1 MTITDPFADAP
12 AEPLSTD
19 IGDPPP
25 NGAAQAVDPSKAPAP
40 PSEGK
45 VVVTLKG
52 GRDFDAPWIVIHAA
66 DVADA
71 NAQLNSDLAALMG
84 RVQNAAATFRG
95 AAGPSA
101 SPAAATPQRQA
112 PQGATEAPSWAGQA
126 PDGYKYATGV
136 KNGRTWHAWFPIER
150 DGGEKIWLN
159 PPK

>member
-1 MTITDPFADAP
+1 VEPQNVPQTRIDGGLGRP
-12 AEPLSTD
+12 A
-19 IGDPPP
+19 
-25 NGAAQAVDPSKAPAP
+25 AAP

-52 GRDFDAPWIVIHAA
+52 GRDFDAPWIVIHA
-66 DVADA
+66 
-71 NAQLNSDLAALMG
+71 SDLQDAHDQVTHDNAVLLSKLMEQVQKAANHFSSQGKKPDIQQLG
-84 RVQNAAATFRG
+84 
-95 AAGPSA
+95 S
-101 SPAAATPQRQA
+101 ATPQRQA